1 MNAWR
6 IRLIDRNCRGSE
18 MKTQHGIQETQE
30 TQETQKTH
38 ETHES
43 HNVSGKREGSTYDRV
58 IVPVNG
64 FPPNDRAI
72 GVAEVLAQQ
81 FDCDIE
87 FSSMVYNGEH
97 RRERSHLLHLLTLGT
112 KRKSAF
118 TNIEEGGDASP
129 YILDLISRPE
139 SLVVLAGATSVL
151 GMPGSITADVV
162 RFAGQPVVIVGPQMI
177 ASWQGPITKLVVPL
191 DGSTAAEH
199 SLETALHWAQLLGA
213 QIDLIQVL
221 DPNDVTLAR
230 RLDPETFEASY
241 LETVFENLRANSVP
255 SVSFDV
261 LHGSRSHRVDVICD
275 YVRRQPKSLLCMA
288 TNGAHQSRSML
299 ASTTLK
305 VLHHSPVP
313 VLIVRS

>member
-1 MNAWR
+1 
-6 IRLIDRNCRGSE
+6 
-18 MKTQHGIQETQE
+18 MKTHVAFAKLDQDD
-30 TQETQKTH
+30 
-38 ETHES
+38 
-43 HNVSGKREGSTYDRV
+43 RSTYDRV

-72 GVAEVLAQQ
+72 AVAEVLAVQ

-97 RRERSHLLHLLTLGT
+97 RIERSHLLHLLTLGT

-129 YILDLISRPE
+129 YILDLISRPQ

-151 GMPGSITADVV
+151 GIPGSITADVV
-162 RFAGQPVVIVGPQMI
+162 RFAGQPVVIVGPQTI
-177 ASWQGPITKLVVPL
+177 DAWQGPVTKLVVPL
-191 DGSTAAEH
+191 DGSAAAEH
-199 SLETALHWAQLLGA
+199 SLAIALQWAQVLGA

-221 DPNDVTLAR
+221 DPNDVTLMR

-241 LETVFENLRANSVP
+241 LETVFENLRASGVP
-255 SVSFDV
+255 PVSFDV

-275 YVRRQPKSLLCMA
+275 YVRRQPGSMLCMA